1 MTSKR
6 LNLDSATSNRCF
18 KAMPNRVEALARL
31 DSFSLNKLKFYAGER
46 NYDYGSGNRSN
57 VSVLSPWVRHRL
69 ISEVEIIENLLRTHS
84 WKDAEKFIQQV
95 IWRTYFKGW
104 LEQHPSVWDSYL
116 TGIMRGVREVTS
128 DKNKSRMYQKAIT
141 GETGID
147 CFDSWVGELA
157 DHSYLHNHTRLWFA
171 SIWIFTLK
179 LPWELGANFFM
190 RHLLDGDPASN
201 TLSWRWVAGLH
212 TKGKHYLAR
221 SSNIEQF
228 STAKFSMNGQLNE
241 NAEPLIEQSEHGIQE
256 LPRQES
262 IPKDDFL
269 LLVTEEDC
277 NGCVLAERQPVATV
291 GLTLSP
297 QSDIFKCSPAVLE
310 FLKGAVADGAHR
322 NGGTADVLS
331 YTDWAEPL
339 IELARSH
346 GVKNILTAYTP
357 VGPVQTEL
365 RRVKPLLELAGIKL
379 TSVQKKYDQVF
390 WPYATKGFFAFKKN
404 TDHLF
409 RALAKI

>member
-6 LNLDSATSNRCF
+6 LNLDSVISNRF
-18 KAMPNRVEALARL
+18 LKAMPNRVEALARL

-69 ISEVEIIENLLRTHS
+69 ISEGEIIENLLGTHP

-104 LEQHPSVWDSYL
+104 LEQHPSVWGSYL
-116 TGIMRGVREVTS
+116 TGVMRGMREVTS
-128 DKNKSRMYQKAIT
+128 DKNKSRIYQKAIT

-221 SSNIEQF
+221 SSNIEKF
-228 STAKFSMNGQLNE
+228 STAKFNMNGQLNE
-241 NAEPLIEQSEHGIQE
+241 NAEPLIEQSEHGIQA
-256 LPRQES
+256 LPQQKS
-262 IPKDDFL
+262 IPKEDFL

-277 NGCVLAERQPVATV
+277 NSCVLAERQPVATV

-310 FLKGAVADGAHR
+310 FSKGAVADGVHR
-322 NGGTADVLS
+322 TGGVAEVLS

-346 GVKNILTAYTP
+346 GVKNILTSYTP
-357 VGPVQTEL
+357 VGPVQSEL
-365 RRVKPLLELAGIKL
+365 RRVKTLLELAGIKL
-379 TSVQKKYDQVF
+379 ASVQKKYDQVF
-390 WPYATKGFFAFKKN
+390 WPYAAKGFFAFKKN

>member
-1 MTSKR
+1 MQSIKMTLKR
-6 LNLDSATSNRCF
+6 LTLDSATSNRCI
-18 KAMPNRVEALARL
+18 KAMPNRAEALAQL

-69 ISEVEIIENLLRTHS
+69 ISEGEIIENLLRTHS

-104 LEQHPSVWDSYL
+104 LEQHPSVWGSYL
-116 TGIMRGVREVTS
+116 TGVMRGMREVTS
-128 DKNKSRMYQKAIT
+128 DKNKSRIYQKAIT

-147 CFDSWVGELA
+147 CFDNWVGELA

-228 STAKFSMNGQLNE
+228 STAKFNMNGQLNE
-241 NAEPLIEQSEHGIQE
+241 NAEPLIEQSEHGIQA
-256 LPRQES
+256 LPQQKS
-262 IPKDDFL
+262 IPKEDFL

-310 FLKGAVADGAHR
+310 FSKGAVADGVHR
-322 NGGTADVLS
+322 TGGVAEVLS

-346 GVKNILTAYTP
+346 GVKNILMTHNIVNY
-357 VGPVQTEL
+357 L
-365 RRVKPLLELAGIKL
+365 
-379 TSVQKKYDQVF
+379 
-390 WPYATKGFFAFKKN
+390 N
-404 TDHLF
+404 
-409 RALAKI
+409 